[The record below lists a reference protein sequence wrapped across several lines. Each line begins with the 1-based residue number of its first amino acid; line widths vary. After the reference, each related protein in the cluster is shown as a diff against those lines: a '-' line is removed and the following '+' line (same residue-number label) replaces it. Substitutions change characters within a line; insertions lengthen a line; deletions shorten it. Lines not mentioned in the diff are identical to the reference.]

1 MVSNV
6 RKGHSSL
13 GRYSSAGLTT
23 SIKTCQCIHHPNLGS
38 PSAVHLHF
46 LVQKSV
52 VALSDLSIKPTFL
65 TLIFIKWKWKV
76 LSHVRLFVTP
86 WTNSPGQNTWVGGP
100 SLLQGIF
107 PTQGSKPGLLHCRWI
122 LYQLSHQG
130 NPRILEW
137 VAFPFS
143 SRSSWPRNQTGV
155 SCLAG
160 RFFTNWAMREARPC
174 YPTIYLSSLFLNTC
188 LSLCSAW
195 RISFLHN
202 KHCAFLLQGPPPTL
216 SPTCFFFF

>member
-6 RKGHSSL
+6 LKGHSSL
-13 GRYSSAGLTT
+13 GHYSSAGLTT
-23 SIKTCQCIHHPNLGS
+23 SIKTCHCINHPNLGS
-38 PSAVHLHF
+38 PSEVHLHF
-46 LVQKSV
+46 LVQKSI
-52 VALSDLSIKPTFL
+52 VAPCDLSIKPTFL
-65 TLIFIKWKWKV
+65 TLIFIKWKWKL
-76 LSHVRLFVTP
+76 LSHVWLFVTP
-86 WTNSPGQNTWVGGP
+86 WTNSPGQNTRVGSP

-130 NPRILEW
+130 NPRILER

-160 RFFTNWAMREARPC
+160 RFFTELWGKQGLATLQFTFPVCFSILACPSVQ
-174 YPTIYLSSLFLNTC
+174 PGGSPSSV
-188 LSLCSAW
+188 
-195 RISFLHN
+195 HN

-216 SPTCFFFF
+216 SPTCFFF